1 MTLEEKIAR
10 VIDPQA
16 FDPESGI
23 YINSAGVHL
32 VESRRSDQQSALQKA
47 KAILSLLPN
56 TGEREKALEEME
68 ERAKEL
74 AESGE
79 QQAAAE
85 LEYWIEQFSTI
96 KNTNPGAEHE

>member
-1 MTLEEKIAR
+1 
-10 VIDPQA
+10 
-16 FDPESGI
+16 
-23 YINSAGVHL
+23 
-32 VESRRSDQQSALQKA
+32 
-47 KAILSLLPN
+47 
-56 TGEREKALEEME
+56 ME